1 MHTLLLEKPK
11 TRVLLIKIPIEDYQ
25 AYKIFA
31 DQMFYESNIYNGI
44 NLVKNELRANAVND
58 ENLKF

>member
-1 MHTLLLEKPK
+1 M
-11 TRVLLIKIPIEDYQ
+11 IKIPIEDYQ

>member
-1 MHTLLLEKPK
+1 MNSQNSKVPNTQLLHSLLLEKPK

-31 DQMFYESNIYNGI
+31 DQMFYESISTM
-44 NLVKNELRANAVND
+44 V
-58 ENLKF
+58 